1 MELTLEAGRTGSN
14 REDRPVKR
22 EDLADATCGIA
33 QALGVVGEWW
43 TFLVV
48 REVAGGTTR
57 FDGIQAAL
65 GISRRALSDRLAHL
79 VEHGVLARAPY
90 SERPVRHD
98 YLLTAKGEGLLP
110 VLLALQEFGD
120 RHVLGDGSL
129 SATAAATSAEAQRVH
144 NLVGTTSVDLAL
156 PAHTGEEVRLRP
168 RDGWWRVVYFFPGA
182 FAPGAR
188 AYPSGWGDI
197 PGAAGCTLES
207 TTYAAHHEEFVA
219 AGTDVVGISS
229 QRTDQQAAFAEHASL
244 PFTLLSDVDL
254 SVGTALRLPAFRV
267 AGTDRYKRQTLLV
280 DPTGTVRHVQMPIT
294 DPAGSVTEMLAL
306 VRALTS

>member
-1 MELTLEAGRTGSN
+1 MELTLEADRTGRN

-33 QALGVVGEWW
+33 QALGVVGDWW

-57 FDGIQAAL
+57 FDPIQAAL
-65 GISRRALSDRLAHL
+65 GISRRALSVRLGQL
-79 VEHGVLARAPY
+79 VENGILVRASY

-120 RHVLGDGSL
+120 RHVLGDGAVT
-129 SATAAATSAEAQRVH
+129 ATAAATSAEAQRVH
-144 NLVGTTSVDLAL
+144 DLVDTTVVDLAL
-156 PAHTGEEVRLRP
+156 PAHTGQEVRLLP
-168 RDGWWRVVYFFPGA
+168 TDGSWRVVYFFPGA
-182 FAPGAR
+182 FAPGAQ
-188 AYPSGWGDI
+188 AYPAGWGDI

-207 TTYAAHHEEFVA
+207 TTYAAHHEEFEA
-219 AGTDVVGISS
+219 AGADVVGISS
-229 QRTDQQAAFAEHASL
+229 QRPDQQAAFAEHASL

-254 SVGTALRLPAFRV
+254 RLGTALRLPAFRV
-267 AGTDRYKRQTLLV
+267 AGTDRYKRQTLLI
-280 DPTGTVRHVQMPIT
+280 DPTGAVRHAQMPIT
-294 DPAGSVTEMLAL
+294 DPAGAVTEMLAA
-306 VRALTS
+306 VRALTV